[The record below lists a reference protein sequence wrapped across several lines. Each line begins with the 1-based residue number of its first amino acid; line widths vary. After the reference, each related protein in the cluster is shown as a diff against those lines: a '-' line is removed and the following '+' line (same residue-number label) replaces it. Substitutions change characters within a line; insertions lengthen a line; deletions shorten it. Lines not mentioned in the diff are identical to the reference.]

1 MMHNRFANRMLR
13 RGGGWLRGCMRR
25 VAARQWRTQRLRDR
39 PRGEPLFR
47 CRFHY
52 CGQRNSFLLSGLSCH
67 GDGFGGNGRG
77 GVNGPLTNLGSMDWG
92 IGGPRGGGGA
102 DGNFMRGSRLIEAKL
117 PANFQRNVI
126 VNRAGMRLL
135 FVDAQFG
142 EQFQDFV
149 RLYFELTGQL
159 VDSNFTHI

>member
-1 MMHNRFANRMLR
+1 MHNRFASLMLYRGRVLLR
-13 RGGGWLRGCMRR
+13 RWVKS
-25 VAARQWRTQRLRDR
+25 VAAGQGRTQRLRDR

-47 CRFHY
+47 SRFHY
-52 CGQRNSFLLSGLSCH
+52 CGQRNSFLLSRLSCH

-77 GVNGPLTNLGSMDWG
+77 GVNGPLTNVGSMDWG
-92 IGGPRGGGGA
+92 SGGSRGSGA
-102 DGNFMRGSRLIEAKL
+102 DRNFMRGNRLIEAKL